1 MRPFTDRGRRVF
13 GVSRGGGDV
22 AQGGLFDQV
31 KMAQQGDVGPFGVP
45 GSEGGEQF
53 VVSGEVVA
61 VPLMRW
67 DDRRGGP
74 TRR

>member
-1 MRPFTDRGRRVF
+1 
-13 GVSRGGGDV
+13 
-22 AQGGLFDQV
+22 
-31 KMAQQGDVGPFGVP
+31 MAQQGDVGPFGVP